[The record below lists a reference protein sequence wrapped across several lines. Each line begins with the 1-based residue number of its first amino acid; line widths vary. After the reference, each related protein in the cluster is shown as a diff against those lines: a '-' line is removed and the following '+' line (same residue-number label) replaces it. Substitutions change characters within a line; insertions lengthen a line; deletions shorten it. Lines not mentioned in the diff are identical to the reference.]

1 MAGDGDGFNQRGVE
15 QGQIIGQRVQGV
27 RRHRPEALHGAGG
40 VDADELEFGADVGV
54 AAPAGGADAAGRERP
69 DGNAVAGR
77 PAVDAGADGGDGA
90 RTFVADHL
98 RELDPVVHVA
108 VEQMEVGTAD
118 PAMGDLDLDLARG
131 GGDGGAGSDGDCPV
145 T

>member
-1 MAGDGDGFNQRGVE
+1 M
-15 QGQIIGQRVQGV
+15 IIGQGVQGV
-27 RRHRPEALHGAGG
+27 RRHGPEALHGAGG

-69 DGNAVAGR
+69 NGDAVARR
-77 PAVDAGADGGDGA
+77 PALDPGADGRDGA
-90 RTFVADHL
+90 RAFVADHL
-98 RELDPVVHVA
+98 REFDAVVHVA

-118 PAMGDLDLDLARG
+118 SAVGDLDLDLARG
-131 GGDGGAGSDGDCPV
+131 GGDGDAGSDGDCPV